1 MHHISHLA
9 LAASLIS
16 SALTSPVDVTGKKTV
31 SIADIKGKKTFS
43 VEQVLAKKQQM
54 QAPALSML
62 KTYAKFSGTAPVQLK
77 AAAAAIQAGTVQ
89 ATPQNYDMSYLCPV
103 SVGGQT
109 LNLNFDSGSADLW
122 VYSTL
127 QPTSQQSGHSIY
139 DPSKSSTSQ
148 LLVGNTWSIKYG
160 DGSSASGNVYADKVI
175 IGAVTATSQAVEAAT
190 SVSDSFLKDVNNDGL
205 VGLSFSNI
213 NTVSPNQQKTFF
225 DTVKS
230 TLALPLWTAN
240 LKKGAPGT
248 YDFGYIDSSKY
259 SGKITYVDVNSASGF
274 WQFTADGYQIG
285 SSSTVSSSFV
295 AIADTGTTLMY
306 LPSSSVTAYWAQ
318 VTGSGYDKNQGGYT
332 FPCSST
338 LPDFNLVVGGNK
350 FTVPGS
356 YMNYAQISYTT
367 CFGGL
372 QQNTG
377 LSFSILGDIFLKS
390 QFVVFSE
397 VGGKASLGIAA
408 MYNGTPGEDDGD
420 EWECED

>member
-1 MHHISHLA
+1 MHFNSHFA
-9 LAASLIS
+9 LVASLVS
-16 SALTSPVDVTGKKTV
+16 SALASPVDVSSKRTV
-31 SIADIKGKKTFS
+31 SIADIKGKKTFT
-43 VEQVLAKKQQM
+43 VQQVLAKKQEM
-54 QAPALSML
+54 LAPALSML
-62 KTYAKFSGTAPVQLK
+62 NTYAKFSATPPTQLK
-77 AAAAAIQAGTVQ
+77 AAGAAIQAGTVQ

-103 SVGGQT
+103 SVGGQM

-122 VYSTL
+122 VYSSL
-127 QPTSQQSGHSIY
+127 QPSSQQSGHSIY
-139 DPSKSSTSQ
+139 DPSLSSTSQ

-160 DGSSASGNVYADKVI
+160 DGSTASGKVYADKVI
-175 IGAVTATSQAVEAAT
+175 VGSVTATSQAVEAAT
-190 SVSDSFLKDVNNDGL
+190 SVSQSFLNDKNNDGL

-225 DTVKS
+225 DTVKGS
-230 TLALPLWTAN
+230 LALPLWTAN

-259 SGKITYVDVNSASGF
+259 SGKITYVNVNSASGF

-295 AIADTGTTLMY
+295 AIADTGTSLMY
-306 LPSSSVTAYWAQ
+306 LPSSFVTAYWGQ
-318 VTGSGYDKNQGGYT
+318 VTGAGYDSNQGGYT
-332 FPCSST
+332 FPCTSA

-367 CFGGL
+367 CFGGM

-390 QFVVFSE
+390 QFMVFSE
-397 VGGKASLGIAA
+397 VGGQATLGFAA
-408 MYNGTPGEDDGD
+408 MYNGTPGEGDGD
-420 EWECED
+420 EWDCED

>member
-1 MHHISHLA
+1 MHFNSHFA
-9 LAASLIS
+9 LVASLVS
-16 SALTSPVDVTGKKTV
+16 SALASPVDVSSKRTV
-31 SIADIKGKKTFS
+31 SIADIKGKKTFT
-43 VEQVLAKKQQM
+43 VQQVLAKKQEM
-54 QAPALSML
+54 LAPALSML
-62 KTYAKFSGTAPVQLK
+62 STYAKFSATPPTQLK
-77 AAAAAIQAGTVQ
+77 AAGAAIQAGTVQ

-127 QPTSQQSGHSIY
+127 QPSSQQSGHSIY
-139 DPSKSSTSQ
+139 DPSMSSTSQ

-160 DGSSASGNVYADKVI
+160 DGSTASGKVYADKVI
-175 IGAVTATSQAVEAAT
+175 VGSVTATSQAVEAAT
-190 SVSDSFLKDVNNDGL
+190 SVSQSFLNDKNNDGL

-225 DTVKS
+225 DTVKGS
-230 TLALPLWTAN
+230 LALPLWTAN

-259 SGKITYVDVNSASGF
+259 SGKITYVNVNSASGF
-274 WQFTADGYQIG
+274 WQFTADGYQVG

-295 AIADTGTTLMY
+295 AIADTGTSLMY
-306 LPSSSVTAYWAQ
+306 LPSSFVTAYWGQ
-318 VTGSGYDKNQGGYT
+318 VTGAGYDSNQGGYT
-332 FPCSST
+332 FPCSSA
-338 LPDFNLVVGGNK
+338 LPDFNVVVGGNK

-367 CFGGL
+367 CFGGM

-390 QFVVFSE
+390 QFMVFSE
-397 VGGKASLGIAA
+397 VGGQATLGFAA
-408 MYNGTPGEDDGD
+408 MYNGTAGEADGD
-420 EWECED
+420 EWDCED